1 MIRTWCVV
9 GLAGAFLLAGAPARA
24 DEKDKPDPEAL
35 FKKLD
40 TDKDGKISKD
50 EFKSLFTDPKLNL
63 PEKLKKDTK
72 LQDELFKKY
81 DTDNDGYINLEEF
94 KALWKDLE
102 KQADKDKDKEKEKDK

>member
-1 MIRTWCVV
+1 M
-9 GLAGAFLLAGAPARA
+9 
-24 DEKDKPDPEAL
+24 DPEAL

-50 EFKSLFTDPKLNL
+50 EFKSLFTDPHLAL
-63 PEKLKKDTK
+63 PEKLKADTK

-81 DTDNDGYINLEEF
+81 DTDNDGFINLDEF

-102 KQADKDKDKEKEKDK
+102 KQADKDK